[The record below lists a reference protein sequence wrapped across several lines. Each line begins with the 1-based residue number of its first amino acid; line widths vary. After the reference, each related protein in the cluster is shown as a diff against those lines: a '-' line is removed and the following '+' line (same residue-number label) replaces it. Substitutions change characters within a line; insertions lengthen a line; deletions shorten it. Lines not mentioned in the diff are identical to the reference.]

1 MTPEQFEQEVVQR
14 FPMLAD
20 KVAENRGLLH
30 VIMGDLYRY
39 TQEQLSA
46 RRWSEMDRV
55 FRLLDEAYTASR
67 KTTSEIENAIRVS
80 FLEYFEFGGHEGQI
94 RELLGP
100 SLAEL
105 YDDQMRYMEDL
116 ARIAAEQRD
125 AGGSD
130 KHNRHSEK

>member
-1 MTPEQFEQEVVQR
+1 MTPAQFEEEVVRR
-14 FPMLAD
+14 FPALTD
-20 KVAENRGLLH
+20 DVAENRGLLH

-46 RRWSEMDRV
+46 RRWSEIDRV

-80 FLEYFEFGGHEGQI
+80 FLEYFDFQGHEGPI

-100 SLAEL
+100 SLTEL
-105 YDDQMRYMEDL
+105 YD
-116 ARIAAEQRD
+116 
-125 AGGSD
+125 
-130 KHNRHSEK
+130 

>member
-1 MTPEQFEQEVVQR
+1 MTPAQFEQEVVQR

-46 RRWSEMDRV
+46 IRWSEIDRV
-55 FRLLDEAYTASR
+55 FRLLDEAYIASK

-80 FLEYFEFGGHEGQI
+80 FLEYFEFQGHEVKI

-100 SLAEL
+100 SLTEL
-105 YDDQMRYMEDL
+105 HDDQMRYMEDL
-116 ARIAAEQRD
+116 TRSAAERRA
-125 AGGSD
+125 AGDSD
-130 KHNRHSEK
+130 KPQSGS